1 MAVTPIPLFLLA
13 FPAVRNDTIM
23 GGLSADSLG

>member
-1 MAVTPIPLFLLA
+1 MAVSPIPFFVLA
-13 FPAVRNDTIM
+13 FPAVRNDTIV